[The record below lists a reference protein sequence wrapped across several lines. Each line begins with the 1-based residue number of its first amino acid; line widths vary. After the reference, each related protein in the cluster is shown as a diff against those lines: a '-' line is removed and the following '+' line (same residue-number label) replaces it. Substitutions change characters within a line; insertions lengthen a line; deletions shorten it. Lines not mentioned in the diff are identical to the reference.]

1 MYKEWW
7 ILYLTW
13 RTLAILPA
21 AAVTV
26 DPSPPERLRPED
38 DLGWAARILEAEEE
52 ELLMMTWRRPATS
65 SPRQRTAE
73 SLSPTTCVHG
83 HTPAIIFIHSER
95 EAACC
100 WLVSIKHDEF
110 CIKHDGL
117 CIKMMDSVFK
127 WWVLYYNDELCIKDD
142 GFCT

>member
-1 MYKEWW
+1 M
-7 ILYLTW
+7 
-13 RTLAILPA
+13 
-21 AAVTV
+21 

-38 DLGWAARILEAEEE
+38 DLGWAARILEAEAEEEE

-83 HTPAIIFIHSER
+83 HTPAIIFLYSER

-100 WLVSIKHDEF
+100 WLVSIKDDEF
-110 CIKHDGL
+110 CIKHDEL
-117 CIKMMDSVFK
+117 CITH
-127 WWVLYYNDELCIKDD
+127 DELCI
-142 GFCT
+142 